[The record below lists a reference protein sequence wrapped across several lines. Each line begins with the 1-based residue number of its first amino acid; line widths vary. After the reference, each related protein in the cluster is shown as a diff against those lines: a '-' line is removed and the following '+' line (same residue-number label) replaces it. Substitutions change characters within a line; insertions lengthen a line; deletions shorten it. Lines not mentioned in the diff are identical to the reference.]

1 MDKTTNFDGMTL
13 IGNIKGEKG
22 DKGDTGASFKISEF
36 FDTHEK
42 LEAVENPSA
51 GDAYGVGS
59 DKDYDIYVYSPT
71 KGWVNN
77 GAISLDI
84 NERTPNFEE
93 ATGIEIDNIN
103 IESAT
108 TISEIFGKIKRAISE
123 LISHLKNKTN
133 PHNVTTEQIGAASVS
148 HTHTAEEIGAIPKR
162 KNIVIGDKT
171 ESETSVDGGIKVGFS
186 YVEDDVPYCGVGTER
201 GSNSIIL
208 TVGCN
213 HTNYTKETELGA
225 RVYYYPVEYAENILS
240 FPAVLKLSHI
250 DGGLY
255 LLQSKKGLN
264 HYSKDEILEMNNFE
278 VIHSG
283 NIRKF
288 IKEESLL

>member
-1 MDKTTNFDGMTL
+1 MDKTTFEGMNL

-22 DKGDTGASFKISEF
+22 DTGASFKILDF
-36 FDTHEK
+36 FNTEEE
-42 LEAVENPSA
+42 LNAVENPSA
-51 GDAYGVGS
+51 GDAYGVLNTNEL
-59 DKDYDIYVYSPT
+59 YDIYVYSLT

-77 GAISLDI
+77 GELAPDI
-84 NERTPNFEE
+84 NNQTPNFDDTVPLEKLTSGE
-93 ATGIEIDNIN
+93 K
-103 IESAT
+103 
-108 TISEIFGKIKRAISE
+108 ISLAFGKIARAIIE
-123 LISHLKNKTN
+123 LISHIGNKSN
-133 PHNVTTEQIGAASVS
+133 PHSVTTEQIGAASVS

-171 ESETSVDGGIKVGFS
+171 EYETSVDGGIKVGFS
-186 YVEDDVPYCGVGTER
+186 YFEDDVPYCGVGTER

-208 TVGCN
+208 AVGCN
-213 HTNYTKETELGA
+213 NTNYTKETELGT
-225 RVYYYPVEYAENILS
+225 RGYYYPVEYADNILS

-250 DGGLY
+250 DGCLY